1 MSQMLMIYYELEN
14 SADRLKK
21 IREILERCSLECK
34 HFSNN
39 LSFIKSEVGPA
50 DLDWIKFE
58 FLYGTECLLISK
70 LVSNAG
76 FGRTPQS
83 EIFNWVSQ
91 HNDQEYN
98 DLISEA
104 IYIKMKKMHLGAESW
119 QK

>member
-1 MSQMLMIYYELEN
+1 
-14 SADRLKK
+14 
-21 IREILERCSLECK
+21 
-34 HFSNN
+34 
-39 LSFIKSEVGPA
+39 
-50 DLDWIKFE
+50 
-58 FLYGTECLLISK
+58 